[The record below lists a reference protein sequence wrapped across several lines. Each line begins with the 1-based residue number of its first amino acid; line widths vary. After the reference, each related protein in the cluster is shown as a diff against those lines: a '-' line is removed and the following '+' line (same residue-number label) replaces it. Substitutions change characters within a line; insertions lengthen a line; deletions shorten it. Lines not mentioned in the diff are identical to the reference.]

1 MYVERSRT
9 RISPRDFI
17 DYVVSIRIGDAE
29 YQGFLGNIS
38 QNGLCVIVPHSGQ
51 VDAPAGVSVN
61 GKVVSRRLEVPLAY
75 HGRAAW
81 QSSSQIHNQPHV
93 LIGVEFEDAMTL
105 PDPLLAL
112 GMSTDSE

>member
-17 DYVVSIRIGDAE
+17 DYVVSLRIGDVE

-38 QNGLCVIVPHSGQ
+38 EDGLCAVIPHSGA
-51 VDAPAGVSVN
+51 VEAPIDAPVS
-61 GKVVSRRLEVPLAY
+61 GKVVSRRLQAPLAY
-75 HGRAAW
+75 KGRAAW

-93 LIGVEFEDAMTL
+93 LIGVQFEKTMTL